1 MRAIC
6 EYLHAEI
13 LRKQRS
19 CLISCG
25 SRARHARPSR
35 SIEIEHAGDKFA
47 QSDTEMAPQPP
58 LEARIIL
65 SAAEEIAHQLAEDR
79 AAAQELH
86 HTRRD
91 RASQKRP
98 AIKPTHDARRKFE
111 LRRERS
117 LHPRGIFFRAARGQR
132 TPEQFAG
139 ANRIKKSFAG
149 QRIYP

>member
-13 LRKQRS
+13 LPKQRS
-19 CLISCG
+19 CLTPSR

-35 SIEIEHAGDKFA
+35 SIKIEDAGNAFA
-47 QSDTEMAPQPP
+47 QGDAEVAPQPP
-58 LEARIIL
+58 LEAGIIL

-86 HTRRD
+86 HARRD

-98 AIKPTHDARRKFE
+98 AIKPAHNTRRKFE
-111 LRRERS
+111 FRRKRS
-117 LHPRGIFFRAARGQR
+117 LHPRGIFFRAACG
-132 TPEQFAG
+132 
-139 ANRIKKSFAG
+139 
-149 QRIYP
+149 